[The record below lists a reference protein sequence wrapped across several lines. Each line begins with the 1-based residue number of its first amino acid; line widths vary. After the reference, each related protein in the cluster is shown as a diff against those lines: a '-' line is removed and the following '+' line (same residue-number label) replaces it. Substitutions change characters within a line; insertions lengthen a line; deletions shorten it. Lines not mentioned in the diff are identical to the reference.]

1 MGEEGRFTDG
11 LSTEQLA
18 TPVHSSTHHGQNRHQ
33 EDIYPS
39 GLDTSSLHKHTRMH
53 AQVHRF
59 PLERN

>member
-18 TPVHSSTHHGQNRHQ
+18 PPVHSSTHHGQNGHQ
-33 EDIYPS
+33 EGIYPS

-59 PLERN
+59 PLARN